1 MLQLFLQ
8 APAATKR
15 HRAARLLVQQVEL
28 KNPFFGYPILPRPQF
43 WLPLDTKKLPTEK
56 FADEIELMTLTIRQ
70 CTQEPGCAMTQVCP
84 QKILWL
90 IWLIIIFHQNCHRL
104 GI

>member
-28 KNPFFGYPILPRPQF
+28 KNPFFGYPILPLPF

-70 CTQEPGCAMTQVCP
+70 CTQEPGCAMTHGFVP
-84 QKILWL
+84 QKSY
-90 IWLIIIFHQNCHRL
+90 
-104 GI
+104 G